1 MADRQT
7 RGGPGTLMPVRFVDT
22 NVFLRFLTRDNPGKF
37 ERCRRLFE
45 QAVAGSVALRTSEL
59 VIAEIV
65 WTLLSYYALPKAAV
79 IEKVGQILN
88 TPNLAV
94 TNQEVL
100 IEALVLWS
108 RHNCELHRRLQ
119 RRSHAP
125 RSPDGGDILRR
136 RLRPLSLH

>member
-1 MADRQT
+1 
-7 RGGPGTLMPVRFVDT
+7 MPVRFVDT
-22 NVFLRFLTRDNPGKF
+22 NVFLQFLTRDTPGKF

-45 QAVAGSVALRTSEL
+45 QAAAGSVALRTSEL

-94 TNQEVL
+94 TNQDVL

-108 RHNCELHRRLQ
+108 RHNCDFIDAYNAALMNRDGLTELISYDADFDLFPFVRRQ
-119 RRSHAP
+119 EP
-125 RSPDGGDILRR
+125 
-136 RLRPLSLH
+136 